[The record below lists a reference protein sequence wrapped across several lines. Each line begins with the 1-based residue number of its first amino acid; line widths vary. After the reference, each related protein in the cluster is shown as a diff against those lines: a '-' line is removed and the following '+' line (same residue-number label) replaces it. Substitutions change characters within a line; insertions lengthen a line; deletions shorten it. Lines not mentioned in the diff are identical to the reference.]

1 MPILTFVQNYV
12 PKKYL
17 YISLHFLVEISIS
30 DSKTPRNDIA
40 FHTSYDNRGRILINK
55 DFYYG
60 PLNAWIW
67 LADERSEVF
76 SGKRKENVVPG
87 SSLDHIAWPYH
98 FAKWCLLFQR
108 SYNRKITKTHNDTGQ
123 TNKYSKQKDKIDRSF
138 PCVCHKIKFYYVRK
152 AHSILSLSPA
162 LGLSLTDTHIIA
174 HTLNKR

>member
-1 MPILTFVQNYV
+1 MYQKSTYTFN
-12 PKKYL
+12 
-17 YISLHFLVEISIS
+17 SLHFLIEISIS

-40 FHTSYDNRGRILINK
+40 FHTSYDYRGRILINK

-67 LADERSEVF
+67 LADERSAVF

-123 TNKYSKQKDKIDRSF
+123 TNKYSKQKDKIDRFHVFATKLSF
-138 PCVCHKIKFYYVRK
+138 IMYGKHIAY
-152 AHSILSLSPA
+152 SLSPA
-162 LGLSLTDTHIIA
+162 LGLSLTDTHIVA
-174 HTLNKR
+174 HTLK